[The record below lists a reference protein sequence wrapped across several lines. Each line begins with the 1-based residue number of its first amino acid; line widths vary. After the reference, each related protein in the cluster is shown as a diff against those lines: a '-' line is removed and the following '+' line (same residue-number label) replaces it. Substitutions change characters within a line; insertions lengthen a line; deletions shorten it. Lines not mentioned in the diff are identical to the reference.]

1 MRDLIYIQEK
11 NVSLTNYYKLS
22 NDDERKIMGG
32 RGRKMIQQQL

>member
-22 NDDERKIMGG
+22 NDERKIMGG